1 MTFPFQLLRKL
12 ITSLSQVLFVL
23 SEVVSVD
30 HPALS

>member
-12 ITSLSQVLFVL
+12 MTSLSQVLFGL
-23 SEVVSVD
+23 SEALSVD